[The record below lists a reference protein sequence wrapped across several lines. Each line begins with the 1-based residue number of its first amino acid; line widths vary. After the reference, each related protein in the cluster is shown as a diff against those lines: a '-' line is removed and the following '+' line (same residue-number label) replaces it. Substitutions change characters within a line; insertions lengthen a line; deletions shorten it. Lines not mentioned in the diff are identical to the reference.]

1 MPPILKKATT
11 TILLKEKTEG
21 FDVYLLKRHEKS
33 SFMAG
38 NFVYPGGGVDRED
51 SGPEVYGCCKGIS
64 PEEAH
69 RVLGGSAP
77 PQEDLSCW
85 VAGIR
90 ELFEEAGVLL
100 AYDRKGDLL
109 SSQNPAHRELIAR
122 YRSPV
127 QDGKVTMLQMAQD
140 EKLFFAVDQLDYYA
154 HWITPEAYPQRFDTR
169 FFLARHPVGQEASH
183 DAKEMTMGIWLSP
196 QEALERNSKGEI
208 ILSPPT
214 LKTLEDLSCFASLD
228 GLFQSLVGKE
238 IQPTLPV
245 YKKMPEQTFIV
256 YPWDP
261 DYPIF
266 QRGDIPVSLDHG
278 RPSRPGDRSTR
289 ILFREGRWHLYCRS
303 N

>member
-69 RVLGGSAP
+69 RILGGSAP

-109 SSQNPAHRELIAR
+109 SSRNPVLREKFMH
-122 YRSPV
+122 YRTLL
-127 QDGKVTMLQMAQD
+127 QDGKGDYFTNGTEGALP
-140 EKLFFAVDQLDYYA
+140 LRRRPTSLLCSLDY
-154 HWITPEAYPQRFDTR
+154 TR
-169 FFLARHPVGQEASH
+169 GLPAALRH
-183 DAKEMTMGIWLSP
+183 
-196 QEALERNSKGEI
+196 
-208 ILSPPT
+208 T
-214 LKTLEDLSCFASLD
+214 LLPGTSSRWP
-228 GLFQSLVGKE
+228 GS
-238 IQPTLPV
+238 QP
-245 YKKMPEQTFIV
+245 
-256 YPWDP
+256 
-261 DYPIF
+261 
-266 QRGDIPVSLDHG
+266 
-278 RPSRPGDRSTR
+278 
-289 ILFREGRWHLYCRS
+289 
-303 N
+303 

>member
-11 TILLKEKTEG
+11 VILLKEKTEG

-69 RVLGGSAP
+69 RILGGSDP

-100 AYDRKGDLL
+100 AYDRKGALL
-109 SSQNPAHRELIAR
+109 SSRNPILQEKFMY
-122 YRSPV
+122 YRTLL
-127 QDGKVTMLQMAQD
+127 QEGKVTLSQMALK
-140 EKLFFAVDQLDYYA
+140 EHLLYAVDQLHYYA

-169 FFLARHPVGQEASH
+169 FFLARHPVGQEARH
-183 DAKEMTMGIWLSP
+183 DEKEMTMGIWLSP
-196 QEALERNSKGEI
+196 QEALEMNSKGEMV
-208 ILSPPT
+208 LSPPT
-214 LKTLEDLSCFASLD
+214 LKTVEDLSLFTSLD
-228 GLFQSLVGKE
+228 DLFDSSRKKVIE
-238 IQPTLPV
+238 PVLPILRKV
-245 YKKMPEQTFIV
+245 SNQTFIV

-261 DYPIF
+261 EYPVF
-266 QRGDIPVSLDHG
+266 QRGEIPAPLNHG
-278 RPSRPGDRSTR
+278 TPRRPGDRSTR
-289 ILFREGRWHLYCRS
+289 ILFREGRWHLYCR
-303 N
+303 